1 MGFWQLTGPVTQHW
15 RYETGGLTPTQTR
28 LFRGKSLNTS
38 VEQRNERADGE
49 VYKRKKEQFDR
60 DLTRKLITGKLLIQF
75 SFDMVK
81 KRNGHV
87 SLIVLLGIV
96 SRGIATMDLATSHPR
111 HRRVHIEVTCH
122 PLCMLIDM
130 REFLVH
136 FRSYFVVSAVDICNL
151 KAILQCKFSLF

>member
-1 MGFWQLTGPVTQHW
+1 MFHLIWNRKSSSRKSSGEGDHFCRCWLSHGRLANHRPCHTALTV
-15 RYETGGLTPTQTR
+15 RDRGGLTPTQTD
-28 LFRGKSLNTS
+28 LFGGKSLNTS

-60 DLTRKLITGKLLIQF
+60 DLTRKLITRKLLIQF
-75 SFDMVK
+75 SFDMVN

-111 HRRVHIEVTCH
+111 YWRYV
-122 PLCMLIDM
+122 PP
-130 REFLVH
+130 
-136 FRSYFVVSAVDICNL
+136 
-151 KAILQCKFSLF
+151 SLHAYRHARISRPF